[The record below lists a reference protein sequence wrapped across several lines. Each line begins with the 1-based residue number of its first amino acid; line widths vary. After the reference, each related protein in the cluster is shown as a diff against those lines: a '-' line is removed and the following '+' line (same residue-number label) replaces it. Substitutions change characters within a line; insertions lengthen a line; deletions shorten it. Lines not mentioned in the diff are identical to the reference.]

1 MILTLI
7 DGVEAGTIPVTD
19 SSVLRGDGCFEAIR
33 SYGGRLFALGDHLD
47 RMERSAALLQLPTP
61 DRSLVEGW
69 CRGIA
74 REGGTGIVRVV
85 LTRGGNVPGDD
96 SPPRCIVIHH
106 PLWEE
111 KRAVR
116 LLPLPAPWHP
126 AGRPFELAGAKT
138 LSYAPNLAGGRA
150 AQAAGFDDALLVSSD
165 GILLEGPTFC
175 VGWVVKGVLETPGLD
190 LYVLD
195 SITRRY
201 VLAEARA
208 MGVEVVEGRFPLGRL
223 EGADEVMAFSTTKEV
238 IPVTA
243 VGERRYPAGP
253 LTERLRASYL
263 RRVDQ
268 EISAQGG
275 AGR

>member
-1 MILTLI
+1 MILTLV
-7 DGVEAGTIPVTD
+7 DGVEAGAIPVTD
-19 SSVLRGDGCFEAIR
+19 SSVLRGDGCFEAVR

-47 RMERSAALLQLPTP
+47 RMERSAALLDLPVP
-61 DRSLVEGW
+61 DRSVLEGW
-69 CRGIA
+69 CRRLA

-111 KRAVR
+111 KREVR
-116 LLPLPAPWHP
+116 LLPVPAPWHP
-126 AGRPFELAGAKT
+126 GGRPFELAGAKT
-138 LSYAPNLAGGRA
+138 LSYAPNLASGRA
-150 AQAAGFDDALLVSSD
+150 AQAAGYDDALLVSWE
-165 GILLEGPTFC
+165 GVLLEGPTFC
-175 VGWVVKGVLETPGLD
+175 VGWMVDGALETPGLD
-190 LYVLD
+190 LFVLD

-201 VLAEARA
+201 VLAEAQA
-208 MGVEVVEGRFPLGRL
+208 MGVETVEGRFPIERL
-223 EGADEVMAFSTTKEV
+223 EAADEVMAFSTTKEV

-243 VGERRYPAGP
+243 VGERRFPAGP
-253 LTERLRASYL
+253 MAARLREAYL

-268 EISAQGG
+268 EIRAQGG